1 MAPFFISTVL
11 YPKAKAMDLA
21 AETEILLSYSHLLCF
36 LRIKSVIVFYSRRRA
51 ALNNVAPNV
60 APAVKAS
67 IAAALAAG
75 EAAIANNGNI
85 LSLLSVLYS

>member
-1 MAPFFISTVL
+1 
-11 YPKAKAMDLA
+11 MDLA
-21 AETEILLSYSHLLCF
+21 AETAILISYSHLLCF

-67 IAAALAAG
+67 IAAGAA
-75 EAAIANNGNI
+75 ANNGNI
-85 LSLLSVLYS
+85 LSLLSVFYS